1 MAVKLKTG
9 RSATLYHSPQVHY
22 LYRRF
27 NFSDIDQTATQ
38 PAKFHLG
45 VLPDKCLPLETYV
58 RVNSS
63 CSAANIL
70 VGTSVGGSSA
80 AVVSTGDVAAGTTG
94 VYVVDRYYGTSVS
107 SDTALYI
114 MTAASGA
121 TMGQVDVWQKF
132 LPALPSTF

>member
-1 MAVKLKTG
+1 MAVAMKTR
-9 RSATLYHSPQVHY
+9 RSATLMHTPSVHY

-27 NFSDIDQTATQ
+27 NYNDFDPSATQ
-38 PAKFHLG
+38 HAKAYVG

-63 CSAANIL
+63 CSAADII
-70 VGTSVGGSSA
+70 VGTTAAASSA
-80 AVVSTGDVAAGTTG
+80 AVVTTADVAAGTTG

-107 SDTALYI
+107 SDTAIYVQFK
-114 MTAASGA
+114 TTGA
-121 TMGQVDVWQKF
+121 TMGQVDVWQAY